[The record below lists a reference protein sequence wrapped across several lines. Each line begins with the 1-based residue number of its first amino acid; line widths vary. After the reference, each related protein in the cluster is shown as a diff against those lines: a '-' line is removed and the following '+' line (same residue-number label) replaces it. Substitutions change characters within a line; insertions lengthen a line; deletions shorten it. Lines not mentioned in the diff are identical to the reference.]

1 MRPAHDIICNYRHT
15 ICKRE
20 NEISMIVACEQF
32 VIQQRL
38 LPDCEVE
45 TSHGSSRRDQELPV
59 RLLEPVPKL
68 SVKVLVSYFIL
79 KVLSC
84 VMFSCTLPVS
94 APPTCTLCLFSSVFL
109 YCFLSGFWTLPLPF
123 GLASLNQTAYL
134 VFPLTFRKSLC
145 VWCPRVELT
154 LSGVLGM

>member
-1 MRPAHDIICNYRHT
+1 
-15 ICKRE
+15 
-20 NEISMIVACEQF
+20 MIVACDQF

-59 RLLEPVPKL
+59 RLLEPVLKL

-79 KVLSC
+79 KVLSLC

-94 APPTCTLCLFSSVFL
+94 APPPVLCASSLVFVFTV
-109 YCFLSGFWTLPLPF
+109 YCFLSGFWTLLLPF
-123 GLASLNQTAYL
+123 GLAYL

-145 VWCPRVELT
+145 VWCPRVEPT